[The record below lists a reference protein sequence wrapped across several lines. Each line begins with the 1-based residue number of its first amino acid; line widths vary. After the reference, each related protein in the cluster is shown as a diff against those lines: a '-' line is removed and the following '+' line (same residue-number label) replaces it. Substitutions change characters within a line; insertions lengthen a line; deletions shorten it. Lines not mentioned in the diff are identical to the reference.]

1 MATKLE
7 KLDKSR
13 VKLTVDIDA
22 DALENAM
29 EEAYRRNVK
38 RISIPGFR
46 KGKAPRQII
55 ELNYGP
61 DIFLEDA
68 VEILLPRAYQNAVEE
83 TEIQPVDQPEAD
95 IENIARGEGATF
107 TFIVD
112 VYPELQ
118 LGNYKN
124 LAVEREIV
132 KIEDEDVEN
141 VLRQQQER
149 NSQLVVVEDR
159 TEVQEGD
166 FCVFDFIGYVD
177 GKPFSGGA
185 GENQTLEIGSG
196 QFIPGFEEQMVG
208 LKVGETQDIEVT
220 FPEEYHAEELAGK
233 DATFKITVKEIKERV
248 LPELDDE
255 FAKDISDF
263 ETLEEL
269 RADIRK
275 NLEDEAT
282 RRTNEQM
289 ENRLL
294 ELIAEDS
301 QVEIPESMIKHQA
314 EHQLQYFFQRFM
326 GQGIN
331 EEMYLQ
337 MTGQSREELLE
348 QFEPAA
354 ETQIIHD
361 LILEAIQEKEGI
373 DVSEEEVNDQ
383 IQEYLNSSGELTPE
397 LEENMREYWNSQRR
411 GIELSLARKKA
422 MQVIVDNAQIT
433 EVEAS
438 EQTAEET
445 VEEASDAEE
454 E

>member
-1 MATKLE
+1 MTAKLE
-7 KLDKSR
+7 KLDNSR

-22 DALENAM
+22 DALEHAM
-29 EEAYRRNVK
+29 EEAYRKNVK
-38 RISIPGFR
+38 KINIPGFR
-46 KGKAPRQII
+46 KGKAPRRII

-61 DIFLEDA
+61 DVFLEDA
-68 VEILLPRAYQNAVEE
+68 VEILLPRAYKKAVDE
-83 TEIQPVDQPEAD
+83 TQIEPVDQPEAD
-95 IENIARGEGATF
+95 IEQIARGEGATF
-107 TFIVD
+107 TFTVD
-112 VYPELQ
+112 VYPELK

-124 LAVEREIV
+124 LQVEREIV
-132 KIEDEDVEN
+132 KIDDEDVER
-141 VLRQQQER
+141 VLKQQQER
-149 NSQLVVVEDR
+149 NSQLVVAER
-159 TEVQEGD
+159 TVVQNGD

-185 GENQTLEIGSG
+185 AENHTLEIGSG

-208 LKVGETQDIEVT
+208 LEVGETKEIEVT

-282 RRTNEQM
+282 RRTNDQM

-354 ETQIIHD
+354 KTQIIHD
-361 LILEAIQEKEGI
+361 LILEAIKEEEGI
-373 DVSEEEVNDQ
+373 VVSEEEVNDQ
-383 IQEYLNSSGELTPE
+383 IQEYLDASGELTPE

-422 MQVIVDNAQIT
+422 MQFIVDHAQIT
-433 EVEAS
+433 DVEPTETGAK
-438 EQTAEET
+438 EDKVDEET
-445 VEEASDAEE
+445 ADEE
-454 E
+454 